1 MTREE
6 GLITAVALCIA
17 AIALLV
23 VFLRLKSMQKDLDK
37 LNQRTYECVSEMLF
51 RQEQGNRRELDRRLE
66 AMQEH
71 LGLMVVVQPQK
82 TVVVKKGNV

>member
-6 GLITAVALCIA
+6 GLITVVALCIT

-37 LNQRTYECVSEMLF
+37 LNQRAYECVSEMLF

-71 LGLMVVVQPQK
+71 LGLMVVVHPQK

>member
-6 GLITAVALCIA
+6 GLITAVALCIT

-23 VFLRLKSMQKDLDK
+23 VFLRLKSMQQDLDK
-37 LNQRTYECVSEMLF
+37 LNQRTYECVSEMIF
-51 RQEQGNRRELDRRLE
+51 RQEQGHRRELDRRLE

-71 LGLMVVVQPQK
+71 LGLMVVVHPQK

>member
-6 GLITAVALCIA
+6 GLIVAVVLCLFVA
-17 AIALLV
+17 TLFYVLM
-23 VFLRLKSMQKDLDK
+23 RLNNVKEDITR
-37 LNQRTYECVSEMLF
+37 LNSRTYECVSEMLF
-51 RQEQGNRRELDRRLE
+51 RQEQGHRRELERRLE

-71 LGLMVVVQPQK
+71 LGLRVVVQPQK